1 MKKAAHLLRRFEFH
15 ALLFLLALVV
25 FAKPT
30 LIPAT
35 APRPAALFL
44 AYFVPW
50 ALLIGI
56 LYAIARSG
64 CDDESDADPGA
75 EGPVPTPRD

>member
-1 MKKAAHLLRRFEFH
+1 MKKVAHLLRRFEFH
-15 ALLFLLALVV
+15 ALLFFLALFV

-35 APRPAALFL
+35 PARPAALFL

-50 ALLIGI
+50 ALLIVV

-64 CDDESDADPGA
+64 SDDEDDDAPSGTST
-75 EGPVPTPRD
+75 PVARD